1 MPALDNFKGN
11 SSHRPKSLATFN
23 ISNIITDPF
32 ASATLSICIVS
43 WIIAFA
49 GSVASDI
56 SETFPRFTW
65 WGIVFQLLM
74 MVALILFYGYDLIDQ
89 YRLFLVS
96 GFSIA
101 FVYTTNS
108 ATSLVYAEGSRKAAA
123 SAGVILLSMINL
135 IWVFYFGG
143 DNLSPV
149 NAWIDSFSLKGIR
162 SSNNPFHQ
170 QNQIHQDP
178 AYRYSQQPHNDG
190 APINTNGV
198 YNNRNSISSQK
209 YVSSSRLNGLENFSE
224 NDFSADTRQDFETPV
239 RYEQSVAAQPS
250 TLNTVNTALTHIGD
264 TIDTN
269 FVIENFPYTA
279 RALYDYE
286 SNPDDENELS
296 FQKGEILKV
305 GDIQS
310 KWWQA
315 KRSNGEVGL
324 CPSNYVELIE

>member
-1 MPALDNFKGN
+1 
-11 SSHRPKSLATFN
+11 
-23 ISNIITDPF
+23 
-32 ASATLSICIVS
+32 
-43 WIIAFA
+43 
-49 GSVASDI
+49 
-56 SETFPRFTW
+56 
-65 WGIVFQLLM
+65 